1 VASCKQIVN
10 STKYDLIV
18 SWDSAFYVVY
28 FNNYLT
34 GFWQALLHEK
44 IIVPG
49 DGLALRTMTYVDDTV
64 SALIELMN
72 SKHEK
77 VVSGP
82 VNIGSVKPAS
92 LLVSS
97 SVPLAMT
104 LQCWKL
110 HMQWRLICTSASHI
124 VKSRAKYRTYYIFC
138 YFYIRLVS
146 HYSAGVYISGYRTL
160 HCILYQLLLQDYYW
174 RGCAQ
179 EAPSRGPQIS
189 WYETHF
195 LNFVSCFILVICK

>member
-1 VASCKQIVN
+1 MR
-10 STKYDLIV
+10 
-18 SWDSAFYVVY
+18 SAFYVVY
-28 FNNYLT
+28 FNIYLT

-49 DGLALRTMTYVDDTV
+49 DGLALRTMTFVDDTV

-97 SVPLAMT
+97 SVPDVAVLEIAYA
-104 LQCWKL
+104 
-110 HMQWRLICTSASHI
+110 IA
-124 VKSRAKYRTYYIFC
+124 AYI
-138 YFYIRLVS
+138 Y
-146 HYSAGVYISGYRTL
+146 
-160 HCILYQLLLQDYYW
+160 
-174 RGCAQ
+174 
-179 EAPSRGPQIS
+179 
-189 WYETHF
+189 
-195 LNFVSCFILVICK
+195 